1 MTDLQT
7 SIQII
12 AKDNASPAIG
22 RLALNAERGF
32 GKVTHSCKIAAL
44 GINNFTL
51 AAAGMGA
58 IIGTFVSS
66 SVRTFNAFDKKIAAT
81 GAKARA
87 GAGELAL
94 LRAQAKELG
103 ATKPFTAAQVAGG
116 QEFLAMAGFA
126 TDKIRA
132 VTPAV
137 LDLASATGTDLAVSA
152 DIATNILSGFRH
164 EVGQFSKD
172 AEIMAATTTMA
183 NTSLTEMGE
192 AMKYVAP
199 VASSTGQDFTQVSG
213 AVGILANN
221 GIKAS
226 QSGTYLRAMLQRL
239 ASPMRMGAKA
249 LSSLGINAADSNGN
263 MRPLLEI
270 MQELGE
276 KTKAMGS
283 ADRAGVLRKIF
294 GMEAVS
300 GATVLMKSTKEWKAL
315 NDQLERSDGSL
326 TGLTTRMT
334 DNLAG
339 DMEKFNSA
347 LSSVKIKLT
356 EDSEGAF
363 RGATQGGT
371 ALLGVLNNILTVSP
385 KLGAVLGAGGSLFS
399 GINAIATTLAP
410 IAMTF
415 AGFSMFRNGGVASG
429 ASKGLAGAFSKA
441 SPMPVYVVGGG
452 IGRGGVGALGGGMEF
467 GGNATGNT
475 GASSAKGANRFSRMG
490 RFLGSVKGAGLISA
504 LISGGM
510 LVPTLLDS
518 NISGGDK
525 AKAVG
530 STAFSIGGSVL
541 GGALGS
547 FLGPLGTIAGATLGG
562 IAGDLIGKMVMDGG
576 LGSSAELKRIKD
588 QSSAFDKEKQNL
600 LTGAKDYIALNG
612 RAAWDSNQ
620 KEAFESRLATI
631 NQKQT
636 AFLRGKATT
645 EEAKVMHSEE
655 VSAFEAQYGSATAS
669 ATKESAFYLK
679 QIEKHLNPHNSHTS
693 STNGMYGGM
702 APVNDFGG
710 LPWQ

>member
-1 MTDLQT
+1 
-7 SIQII
+7 
-12 AKDNASPAIG
+12 
-22 RLALNAERGF
+22 
-32 GKVTHSCKIAAL
+32 
-44 GINNFTL
+44 
-51 AAAGMGA
+51 
-58 IIGTFVSS
+58 
-66 SVRTFNAFDKKIAAT
+66 
-81 GAKARA
+81 
-87 GAGELAL
+87 
-94 LRAQAKELG
+94 
-103 ATKPFTAAQVAGG
+103 
-116 QEFLAMAGFA
+116 MAGFA

-199 VASSTGQDFTQVSG
+199 VANSTEQDFTAISG

-249 LSSLGINAADSNGN
+249 LSSLGINAADSHGN

-276 KTKAMGS
+276 KTKDMGNAERS
-283 ADRAGVLRKIF
+283 GVLRKIF

-315 NDQLERSDGSL
+315 NDQLDRSEGSL
-326 TGLTTRMT
+326 KKLTSRMT

-347 LSSVKIKLT
+347 LSAVKITLS
-356 EDSEGAF
+356 EDSQGVF
-363 RGATQGGT
+363 RSATQSGT
-371 ALLGVLNNILTVSP
+371 GFLGVLNDILTISP

-415 AGFSMFRNGGVASG
+415 AGFSMLKGVGVAGGGV
-429 ASKGLAGAFSKA
+429 KGTAGAFSKA
-441 SPMPVYVVGGG
+441 SPMPVYIVGGG
-452 IGRGGVGALGGGMEF
+452 AGVSGVSSIDGGAGV
-467 GGNATGNT
+467 ATAT
-475 GASSAKGANRFSRMG
+475 KGAGRFARMG
-490 RFLGSVKGAGLISA
+490 KFLSSVKGAGIMSA

-518 NISGGDK
+518 KISGGDK

-562 IAGDLIGKMVMDGG
+562 IAGDIVGKMVMNGG

-600 LTGAKDYIALNG
+600 LTGAKDYISING
-612 RAAWDSNQ
+612 REAWDVSQ
-620 KEAFESRLATI
+620 KQAFESRLAKI
-631 NQKQT
+631 NGRQT
-636 AFLRGKATT
+636 AFLKSKATT
-645 EEAKVMHSEE
+645 EEAKALHSDE
-655 VSAFEAQYGSATAS
+655 VGAFEAQYGSATAS

-679 QIEKHLNPHNSHTS
+679 QIEKHLNPHNHSQA
-693 STNGMYGGM
+693 GGGM
-702 APVNDFGG
+702 FGG
-710 LPWQ
+710 GTIKPIHEGWGY